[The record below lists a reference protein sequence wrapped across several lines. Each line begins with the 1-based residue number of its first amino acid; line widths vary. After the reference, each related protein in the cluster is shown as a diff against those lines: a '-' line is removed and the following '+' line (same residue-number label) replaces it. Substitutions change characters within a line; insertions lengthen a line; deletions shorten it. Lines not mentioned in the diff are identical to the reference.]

1 MSIPFVIQI
10 AAIAGAVIV
19 SAVAFRAR
27 VASTTQDAQ
36 HTAIEAMQD
45 AIAGLEHK
53 LRIQEQRHKLE
64 IAERD
69 KRIAALEAQVAQ
81 LQLHVGEQALIDIK
95 DHVDMAADRIV
106 MALREDGDG
115 R

>member
-1 MSIPFVIQI
+1 MSIPLAVQL
-10 AAIAGAVIV
+10 AVIAGAVIV
-19 SAVAFRAR
+19 AAFAFRAR
-27 VASTTQDAQ
+27 VAKATHEAQ
-36 HTAIEAMQD
+36 HTAIEALSD
-45 AIAGLEHK
+45 AIDGLEHK
-53 LRIQEQRHKLE
+53 LRVQEQRHKLE

-106 MALREDGDG
+106 LALREGGDA
-115 R
+115 